1 MGKDPRFEVNLGE
14 RPTGEPIA
22 DPGTFTIAILGDF
35 SARSTRGAHD
45 GAPLA
50 QRRARRVD
58 RDDVDTAI
66 ASLAP
71 KLELTIES
79 GQPPL
84 VLTFASLD
92 DFHPD
97 RIAGRSPFFQQLR
110 ALKQEAALRAST
122 PKPRVPSSPEKRANQ
137 AALNLGSGSLLDQI
151 VDGADGAATSDRLTG
166 VAPRDELSDF
176 VANATRGHT
185 VQEVGRDQQ
194 ALIDRVDGVITASMR
209 VVLHLPAFQALESL
223 WRGVDFLV
231 RRFDS
236 SDVRV
241 VLVDVTRDELVAAAE
256 AGMPAWSLGVAAF
269 SFGAGDVEL
278 VARLAAAAERSRVPI
293 LAAADASLAGTPSF
307 DRGADP
313 DDGATSS
320 PAGWDELRSRT
331 SARFLSLALP
341 RFVLRLPYGKS
352 TDACETM
359 SFEEMESPEHE
370 AYLWGNPALAAA
382 ALIAASVADGE
393 DPPTHGVIDDL
404 PLHVVKVSGEPTAK
418 PAGEAWL
425 TQRAL
430 TQLLD
435 RGLTPLETS
444 RDGDAVRLPR
454 IQSIAAP
461 PHPLSFIDR

>member
-14 RPTGEPIA
+14 RPDGEPIG

-35 SARSTRGAHD
+35 SGRSTRGAHD

-58 RDDVDTAI
+58 RDDVDAAI
-66 ASLAP
+66 ASFAP

-97 RIAGRSPFFQQLR
+97 RIAGRAPLFQQLR
-110 ALKQEAALRAST
+110 ALKQEAASGAST
-122 PKPRVPSSPEKRANQ
+122 PKPRLPSPERRANQ

-151 VDGADGAATSDRLTG
+151 VDGAGGAAAAGHLSG
-166 VAPRDELSDF
+166 VAPRDELTDF

-185 VQEVGRDQQ
+185 VQDVGRDQQ

-241 VLVDVTRDELVAAAE
+241 LLVDVTRDELVAAAD
-256 AGMPAWSLGVAAF
+256 AGMPAWSLGVAVF
-269 SFGAGDVEL
+269 SFGAGDVEM
-278 VARLAAAAERSRVPI
+278 VGRLAAAAERSRVPI
-293 LAAADASLAGTPSF
+293 LAAADASFARTPSF
-307 DRGADP
+307 DGGADP
-313 DDGATSS
+313 DDWDTSS
-320 PAGWDELRSRT
+320 PSGWDELRSRT
-331 SARFLSLALP
+331 SARFVSLALP

-382 ALIAASVADGE
+382 AVIAASVADGE
-393 DPPTHGVIDDL
+393 DPPTQGVIDDL
-404 PLHVVKVSGEPTAK
+404 PLHVAKVNGEPTAK

-430 TQLLD
+430 MQLLD

-444 RDGDAVRLPR
+444 RDGDSVRLPR

-461 PHPLSFIDR
+461 PRPLSFIDR